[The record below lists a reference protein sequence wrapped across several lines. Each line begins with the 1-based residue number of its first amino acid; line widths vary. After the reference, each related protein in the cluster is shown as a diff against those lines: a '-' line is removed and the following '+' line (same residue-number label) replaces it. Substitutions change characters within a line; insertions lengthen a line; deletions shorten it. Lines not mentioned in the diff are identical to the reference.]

1 MTHTVQKGVVS
12 RLLYNPHCRNYMSR
26 LKKLYIKGRLIDL
39 PHPFEE
45 DVERLVRA
53 NHELLCKSISRVEQ
67 EQLSEAAKAED
78 PYEAGAEIEYLR
90 ASADELRREARS
102 LALVSLV
109 TRFQH
114 WLRVFAEEL
123 TNCPA
128 ATSGVV
134 KNMQTLKKEL
144 GEGPVPAAFFEDL
157 ETVRDSIIHADS
169 NVEWMRGKEQRHVP
183 LKYREVNLE
192 SLKKLDL
199 PEQSLQ
205 EIRESAM
212 SRINLTEQHLQE
224 AMTKAIEQV
233 KWYEDRLAQLEMSR
247 NS

>member
-1 MTHTVQKGVVS
+1 
-12 RLLYNPHCRNYMSR
+12 MSR

-90 ASADELRREARS
+90 SSADELRRDARS

-114 WLRVFAEEL
+114 WLRIFAEEL
-123 TNCPA
+123 TNRPA
-128 ATSGVV
+128 ATFGVV
-134 KNMQTLKKEL
+134 KNMQTFEERARRGSCISRFLRRFRNSARLDHSRRLERRVDARQRAKAR
-144 GEGPVPAAFFEDL
+144 PAE
-157 ETVRDSIIHADS
+157 IQ
-169 NVEWMRGKEQRHVP
+169 RGQ
-183 LKYREVNLE
+183 LE

-233 KWYEDRLAQLEMSR
+233 TWYEDRLAQLEMSR
-247 NS
+247 NL